1 MLLRVIAAVALVL
14 VGVGVALALLLPG
27 VLASD
32 ALRGQ
37 IQTAADG
44 ALGREVR
51 YAELEFGL
59 FPPSLLALDVA
70 VAGASAQAPP
80 LVEAERVALRVA
92 LLPLL
97 SRTVWVDSFVVHGA
111 KAHLVRSEDGIQ
123 LPRPSPARAPP
134 PPAEGESAAVG
145 IALAGFELR
154 DGTVVLED
162 RAVSP
167 PVIWEAR
174 NLHLRARG
182 TSLDEPFAF
191 DLSLDLASGGRLA
204 AAGTATL
211 SSEVEVEFTLD
222 AVSVAP
228 AQAYLAPGSE
238 LAGALSGSVVA
249 RGPAA
254 ALASVRID
262 VALDDGRFQLEDMA
276 LRGHVDIEADVQ
288 GGLASPRGSFEIDA
302 TEAEILYGGMFK
314 KPPGDAATVTGNIVT
329 ESDGTP
335 GIDDVR
341 LKIRNF

>member
-1 MLLRVIAAVALVL
+1 MRMLLRVIAAVALVL
-14 VGVGVALALLLPG
+14 VVVVVALALLLPS

-32 ALRGQ
+32 AVRGQ

-59 FPPSLLALDVA
+59 FPPSLLALHVA

-97 SRTVWVDSFVVHGA
+97 
-111 KAHLVRSEDGIQ
+111 
-123 LPRPSPARAPP
+123 
-134 PPAEGESAAVG
+134 
-145 IALAGFELR
+145 LR
-154 DGTVVLED
+154 
-162 RAVSP
+162 
-167 PVIWEAR
+167 
-174 NLHLRARG
+174 
-182 TSLDEPFAF
+182 
-191 DLSLDLASGGRLA
+191 RL
-204 AAGTATL
+204 
-211 SSEVEVEFTLD
+211 
-222 AVSVAP
+222 
-228 AQAYLAPGSE
+228 
-238 LAGALSGSVVA
+238 
-249 RGPAA
+249 
-254 ALASVRID
+254 RID

-302 TEAEILYGGMFK
+302 TEAEILYGGMFN

-329 ESDGTP
+329 EGDGTP